1 MPRHPEPF
9 TVALTSVAV
18 GGLLLTSL
26 IVSQR
31 GVSDVRLAPE
41 VAASVVAD
49 GSTGAGADTGIGAGT
64 GAGAATAGATNPGAA
79 AAGPTPTPGDA
90 TVLADGVA
98 PVDAPAHTGRG
109 DAPRASPGWVVE
121 TAAATAIPEPAV
133 RAYADAA
140 LASGVTDPGCG
151 LGWTTLAALGL
162 IESAHGSHGG
172 STLGAD
178 GRPFPPVIGPA
189 LDGVGVAAIPATADG
204 TLLHGDAL
212 WEHAVGPMQMLPS
225 TWQRWAADGDDDGAA
240 DPHDLDD
247 AALGAAGYLCAGDRD
262 LRTGEGWWA
271 AVFSYN
277 HSDDYVRDVLA
288 VADGY
293 AADLAGP

>member
-9 TVALTSVAV
+9 TVALTSVAL

-26 IVSQR
+26 VVSQR

-49 GSTGAGADTGIGAGT
+49 GSTGTGT
-64 GAGAATAGATNPGAA
+64 GAGPGAGAVTADATSTTGTP
-79 AAGPTPTPGDA
+79 AGPAPTPGDA
-90 TVLADGVA
+90 AGTADGVA
-98 PVDAPAHTGRG
+98 PAAALVHTGRG
-109 DAPRASPGWVVE
+109 DAPRASPGWVAE

-140 LASGVTDPGCG
+140 LASGVADPGCG

-189 LDGVGVAAIPATADG
+189 LDGVGVAAIPATAEG